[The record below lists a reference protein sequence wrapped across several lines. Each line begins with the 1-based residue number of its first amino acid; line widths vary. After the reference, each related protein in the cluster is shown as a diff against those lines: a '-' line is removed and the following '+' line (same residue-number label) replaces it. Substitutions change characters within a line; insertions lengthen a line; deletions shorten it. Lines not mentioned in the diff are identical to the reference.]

1 MSAQSE
7 AIEQAVS
14 AILAECGIV
23 FSAVLVD
30 ANAVSEDGWKHAAWK
45 VAFSG
50 QGRQTFST
58 PYRMG
63 TAHRELKP
71 GCHVPPGR
79 VDWKNPRTLF
89 DEDFR
94 NRCTRP
100 IAPSPATVLHSLI
113 SDASAADSTFD
124 DWAADMGLDS
134 DSRKALAMYL
144 ACQETAVSLRR
155 LFGADVLEKLS
166 AAVRDF

>member
-1 MSAQSE
+1 MSAESN
-7 AIEQAVS
+7 AIEAGVS
-14 AILAECGIV
+14 AILADCGIV

-30 ANAVSEDGWKHAAWK
+30 GNAVDENGWKYAAWK

-50 QGRQTFST
+50 QGRQTFAT
-58 PYRMG
+58 PYSMG
-63 TAHRELKP
+63 TAHREIKP
-71 GCHVPPGR
+71 GCHVPPGL
-79 VDWKNPRTLF
+79 VNWQNPRTLF

-100 IAPSPATVLHSLI
+100 TAPTAATVLHSLL
-113 SDASAADSTFD
+113 SDASAADSTFE

-134 DSRKALAMYL
+134 DSRKALAEYL

-155 LFGADVLEKLS
+155 IFGSAVLEKLS
-166 AAVRDF
+166 DAVRCL